1 MLKLLKQSHR
11 PTTHLAENLCKHRL
25 TKCLISRQAYI
36 NGFWK
41 LTNWVRNVRSL
52 GEGAMLRK
60 TEHKFETELELD
72 RPTSRMICIYH
83 ALSHPVRLT
92 ICKYLLARPY
102 TVTEI
107 CELIGLQQ
115 YAVSQQLAV
124 LRNSDVVET
133 ARQSR
138 NVIYSLRS
146 EAVRRILR
154 VSLRNA
160 KLEEVPNNAEKS
172 KRASDF
178 APVK

>member
-1 MLKLLKQSHR
+1 MSSKIQK
-11 PTTHLAENLCKHRL
+11 
-25 TKCLISRQAYI
+25 I
-36 NGFWK
+36 
-41 LTNWVRNVRSL
+41 
-52 GEGAMLRK
+52 
-60 TEHKFETELELD
+60 FETELELD

-124 LRNSDVVET
+124 LRNSNVVET

-146 EAVRRILR
+146 EAVKRILR
-154 VSLRNA
+154 VSLCNE
-160 KLEEVPNNAEKS
+160 KLKQASNNSEKS
-172 KRASDF
+172 RVPSDF
-178 APVK
+178 ARVR

>member
-1 MLKLLKQSHR
+1 MLS
-11 PTTHLAENLCKHRL
+11 
-25 TKCLISRQAYI
+25 
-36 NGFWK
+36 
-41 LTNWVRNVRSL
+41 
-52 GEGAMLRK
+52 K

-72 RPTSRMICIYH
+72 RPTRRMICIYH

-115 YAVSQQLAV
+115 YAGSQQLAV
-124 LRNSDVVET
+124 LRNSNVVET

-160 KLEEVPNNAEKS
+160 KLEEAPNNVEKS
-172 KRASDF
+172 ERASDF
-178 APVK
+178 ARVR

>member
-1 MLKLLKQSHR
+1 MS
-11 PTTHLAENLCKHRL
+11 
-25 TKCLISRQAYI
+25 SR
-36 NGFWK
+36 
-41 LTNWVRNVRSL
+41 
-52 GEGAMLRK
+52 
-60 TEHKFETELELD
+60 TEQKFETEVELD

-92 ICKYLLARPY
+92 ICKYLLARSY

-133 ARQSR
+133 SRQSR
-138 NVIYSLRS
+138 NIIYSLRS

-160 KLEEVPNNAEKS
+160 KLEEASNNAEKLRRS
-172 KRASDF
+172 NDF
-178 APVK
+178 ARVR

>member
-1 MLKLLKQSHR
+1 MSS
-11 PTTHLAENLCKHRL
+11 E
-25 TKCLISRQAYI
+25 
-36 NGFWK
+36 
-41 LTNWVRNVRSL
+41 
-52 GEGAMLRK
+52 
-60 TEHKFETELELD
+60 TEQKFEIEFELD

-154 VSLRNA
+154 ISLRNT
-160 KLEEVPNNAEKS
+160 KIDEGPNNSEKS
-172 KRASDF
+172 RSASDF
-178 APVK
+178 ARVR